1 MSTIVNE
8 GSLLTIVNEGL
19 SLLRN
24 NELYQN
30 GRFGEKIVFQKKLT
44 CNFIEYRLT
53 CSFLYFLSLLLIV
66 N

>member
-24 NELYQN
+24 YELYQN
-30 GRFGEKIVFQKKLT
+30 GRFGEKIVFQK
-44 CNFIEYRLT
+44 N
-53 CSFLYFLSLLLIV
+53 
-66 N
+66 